1 MKVHKALRTVLNVL
15 FCFSTH
21 KIDKSYPTYLQ
32 DSRDEP
38 SPIQDEAKVGLQ
50 LFIWE
55 LIQ

>member
-15 FCFSTH
+15 FCFSIH